1 MPGPVSD
8 SYDPEW
14 GSSSNVVEI
23 IEALD
28 EVYPKISNILGN
40 QPPMFILDLVKAD
53 LPEPINATLT
63 TKEWRIIRFALERAR
78 DSI

>member
-1 MPGPVSD
+1 MPGPISD

-14 GSSSNVVEI
+14 GSSSNVAEIVEI
-23 IEALD
+23 LD
-28 EVYPKISNILGN
+28 EVYAKVANILGG

-53 LPEPINATLT
+53 LPEPIDAILT